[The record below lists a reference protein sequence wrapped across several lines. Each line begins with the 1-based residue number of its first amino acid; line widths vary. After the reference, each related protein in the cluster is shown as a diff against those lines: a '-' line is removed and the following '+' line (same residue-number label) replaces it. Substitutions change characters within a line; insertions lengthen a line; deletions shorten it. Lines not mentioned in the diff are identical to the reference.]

1 MALGIGL
8 LDAASSKQTVT
19 LKKKTYTLK
28 FIYNSRFDYWTISI
42 FDSKGDSILLG
53 EKAMPNKELLTRY
66 SLDDVLGGYL
76 SIESF
81 LESRVSRDNF
91 GLNKT
96 HTLVFSTTEEVEEA
110 NGTV

>member
-1 MALGIGL
+1 
-8 LDAASSKQTVT
+8 
-19 LKKKTYTLK
+19 
-28 FIYNSRFDYWTISI
+28 
-42 FDSKGDSILLG
+42 
-53 EKAMPNKELLTRY
+53 MPNKELLARY

-81 LESRVSRDNF
+81 LEDRVDRDNF